1 MYKATFHKG
10 WPEYFDKL
18 ENQIKERTVRK
29 IQKILEC
36 PQKRHLEG
44 GAKYFVDEVNRMF
57 TLGGREKIIP
67 DAAIGYFIAYE
78 LFRRQAESNK
88 LKRRR

>member
-44 GAKYFVDEVNRMF
+44 GAKYFVDEIGQYRILYMVFEEGQEVRFFFVGNHKQY
-57 TLGGREKIIP
+57 EKW
-67 DAAIGYFIAYE
+67 YNQF
-78 LFRRQAESNK
+78 F
-88 LKRRR
+88 